1 MGKRSAPI
9 ALFPERRRER
19 ERDKGKFSPNG
30 LFVYCHL
37 KQILYLRIITTV
49 ILFHVI
55 CSMSFGFIGFN
66 GYIKQKLQCFHA
78 GCTLDS
84 VINNHFKPSWI
95 TLTFVMIT
103 PSVERFALW
112 SIVFRQ
118 DSPTLWW
125 EVHVLFPVF
134 AAISWL
140 LRSTLIHRRYV

>member
-103 PSVERFALW
+103 PSLNVSHSDPLFSDKIHQLCDEKCMFYFQSLLP
-112 SIVFRQ
+112 FRG
-118 DSPTLWW
+118 SSAP
-125 EVHVLFPVF
+125 P
-134 AAISWL
+134 
-140 LRSTLIHRRYV
+140 